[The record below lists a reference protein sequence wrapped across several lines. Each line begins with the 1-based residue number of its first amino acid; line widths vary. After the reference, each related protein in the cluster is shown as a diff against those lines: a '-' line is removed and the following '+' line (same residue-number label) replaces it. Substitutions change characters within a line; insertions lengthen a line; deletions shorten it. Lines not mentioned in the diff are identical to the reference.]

1 MKVFE
6 ECPPII
12 RNVIGQRAGA
22 CSASIFAL
30 HGLFFS
36 VALEV
41 KASKV
46 DQESVSRIAKKTS
59 VVNGRR
65 SFQLIFSPT
74 HRRSE
79 PVLLPGIHLPG

>member
-1 MKVFE
+1 MPANHP
-6 ECPPII
+6 ECH
-12 RNVIGQRAGA
+12 RAAGRA

-41 KASKV
+41 KAAKV

-59 VVNGRR
+59 VVNGPDR
-65 SFQLIFSPT
+65 SN
-74 HRRSE
+74 
-79 PVLLPGIHLPG
+79 

>member
-1 MKVFE
+1 MPANHP
-6 ECPPII
+6 ECH
-12 RNVIGQRAGA
+12 RAAGRA

-41 KASKV
+41 KAAKVAKV

-74 HRRSE
+74 H
-79 PVLLPGIHLPG
+79 P

>member
-1 MKVFE
+1 M
-6 ECPPII
+6 P
-12 RNVIGQRAGA
+12 AGRA

-41 KASKV
+41 KAAKV

-59 VVNGRR
+59 VVNGPDR
-65 SFQLIFSPT
+65 SN
-74 HRRSE
+74 
-79 PVLLPGIHLPG
+79 